1 MSDTLLDDPG
11 GEAAAPDDEPHAGH
25 HDDGGDGGDGPGPY
39 AGGLRGRIAR
49 AWDRFWAMPAE
60 GWITLGVVV
69 VSVAFT
75 LGHIQPHL
83 LIADTT
89 PAGGDMG
96 AHVWGPAYLRDHLLT
111 HGRLSGWTPDWY
123 AGFPAYQFYM
133 VVPSLMILALDLVL
147 PYGVAFKLV
156 TVLGV
161 LTLPIAAWAFGRL
174 SGLRFPGPALL
185 AAATVPFLFDQ
196 AFTIYGGNIAST
208 LAGEF
213 AFSISLSFALLYLG
227 VVARGL
233 ETGRHRALAAVL
245 LALCV
250 LCHLIPATF
259 ALGGTFVWFLLRP
272 GRAQLKWI
280 LTMAPVG
287 ALIASFWVLPFYL
300 RSAYLNDM
308 GWEKLT
314 DYWVN
319 LVPTNYRWLLI
330 FPIVGAGFAF
340 LRRSRTGIWLVLMVA
355 LFAVGFVVAP
365 QGRLWNA
372 RLLPFYFLCLYL
384 LGGYAISEAGKTI
397 GRVVARAAASRPV
410 AVPAGVG
417 DARSADTAPA
427 GAPVAGGGGATD
439 PVLPAGPPG
448 LDEPP
453 AAPAPAPVF
462 AAAPAGPP
470 DGPPVD
476 PDAPRPL
483 DPAERVVRLLTPVV
497 GLACLLIFVAL
508 PLHALPF
515 GRTGADGVYR
525 WMGLHTT
532 DRSFVDSWAKWNYS
546 GYERKQANASGGG
559 YTEYYALM
567 QTMAQVGEEHGCGRA
582 MWEYE
587 KELDRYGTPM
597 ALMLLPHW
605 TDGCIGSM
613 EGLYFEASATTPFHF
628 LNQSELSTAPSRA
641 QRDLPYRNF
650 DIDAGI
656 QHLQLLG
663 VKYYLAFSDQAVQAA
678 DAHPDLTP
686 VATSGPWHIYEIA
699 NSDLVS
705 PLRYEPAVVEGVHD
719 AIHSWLPVAVDWYQ
733 DPSQWDVPL
742 ASSGP
747 SDWPRVEVG
756 QDPERVPV
764 DPVTVSNI
772 TSDDDGISFDV
783 DQIGSP
789 VLVKT
794 SYFPNWQA
802 SGAEGPWRVTPN
814 LMVVIPTDE
823 HVELHYGYTW
833 VEYLAWSCTLLG
845 LVGLVLLARRPVL
858 DMAPR
863 PRRGVV
869 DRAGDDAAGD
879 GVPLVDAVVVAG
891 AGGAAAG
898 ALDREDPPGAVGA
911 VEADGVDAVDAVDA
925 GAVEEHP
932 PEDGPAPPPEP

>member
-1 MSDTLLDDPG
+1 MADTALDDP
-11 GEAAAPDDEPHAGH
+11 AARPPSEEG
-25 HDDGGDGGDGPGPY
+25 DDGAPVAGAADDGH
-39 AGGLRGRIAR
+39 GGRVRR

-75 LGHIQPHL
+75 LAHVQPHL
-83 LIADTT
+83 LVADTT

-96 AHVWGPAYLRDHLLT
+96 AHVWGPAYLRDHLLP

-133 VVPSLMILALDLVL
+133 VVPSLMILVLDLVL
-147 PYGVAFKLV
+147 PYGIAFKVV
-156 TVLGV
+156 TVLG
-161 LTLPIAAWAFGRL
+161 LLSLPVAAWAFGRL

-185 AAATVPFLFDQ
+185 AAATLPFLFDRG
-196 AFTIYGGNIAST
+196 FTIYGGNIAST

-272 GRAQLKWI
+272 GRAQLKWV

-287 ALIASFWVLPFYL
+287 ALLAAFWVLPFYL
-300 RSAYLNDM
+300 RRAFLNDM

-319 LVPTNYRWLLI
+319 LVPTDYRWLFV
-330 FPIVGAGFAF
+330 FPAVGAVFAF

-355 LFAVGFVVAP
+355 LFAVAFVLAP

-384 LGGYAISEAGKTI
+384 LGGYAIAEAGKAI
-397 GRVVARAAASRPV
+397 GRIVGRAADTRALVAAARADAAAAGADPGTTPV
-410 AVPAGVG
+410 AAE
-417 DARSADTAPA
+417 APA
-427 GAPVAGGGGATD
+427 FDGDGDGDTDADRDPALAPVHDGGREVDPAAGAAGAGGDDA
-439 PVLPAGPPG
+439 
-448 LDEPP
+448 EPR
-453 AAPAPAPVF
+453 A
-462 AAAPAGPP
+462 
-470 DGPPVD
+470 
-476 PDAPRPL
+476 L
-483 DPAERVVRLLTPVV
+483 DPAERVVRLLTPLV
-497 GLACLLIFVAL
+497 GLAFLLVLVAL

-525 WMGLHTT
+525 WLGLHTT
-532 DRSFVDSWAKWNYS
+532 ERSFVDSWARWNYS
-546 GYERKQANASGGG
+546 GYERKEATAAGGG

-567 QTMAQVGEEHGCGRA
+567 QTMARVGEEQGCGRA

-613 EGLYFEASATTPFHF
+613 EGLYFEASSTTPFHF
-628 LNQSELSTAPSRA
+628 LNQSELSAAPSRA

-663 VKYYLAFSDQAVQAA
+663 VRYYLAFSEQAVAAA
-678 DAHPDLTP
+678 DEHPDLTP
-686 VATSGPWHIYEIA
+686 VATSGPWHVYEIA
-699 NSDLVS
+699 DSELVS
-705 PLRYEPAVVEGVHD
+705 PLSYEPAVVEGVHD

-733 DPSQWDVPL
+733 DPAQWEVPL

-747 SDWPRVEVG
+747 DDWPRVEVG
-756 QDPERVPV
+756 DDPERVPV
-764 DPVTVSNI
+764 TPVTVTDI
-772 TSDDDGISFDV
+772 ASDDDGISFDV

-802 SGAEGPWRVTPN
+802 SGAQGPWRVTPN
-814 LMVVIPTDE
+814 LMVVIPTDT

-833 VEYLAWSCTLLG
+833 VEYLAWTATLLG
-845 LVGLVLLARRPVL
+845 LVGLVLLIRRGPVVV
-858 DMAPR
+858 APR
-863 PRRGVV
+863 PVRAPAVGADDG
-869 DRAGDDAAGD
+869 DRADA
-879 GVPLVDAVVVAG
+879 PLVDAVVVGDRETAD
-891 AGGAAAG
+891 GGADAPAAPPLADVDPDPDP
-898 ALDREDPPGAVGA
+898 ALG
-911 VEADGVDAVDAVDA
+911 VEADA
-925 GAVEEHP
+925 P
-932 PEDGPAPPPEP
+932 PDGPAPPIDP